1 MYEEQKMM
9 AAGVPFS
16 EALGLCAAQRRA
28 EATKHLEAELEDR
41 HTCKCGGTGN
51 CPNCHNKK
59 K

>member
-28 EATKHLEAELEDR
+28 EATGHLEAGLEDR

-51 CPNCHNKK
+51 CQDCPNKK
-59 K
+59 R